1 MVAHPSYIFLSQFQP
16 NSTSNT
22 VPFTLL
28 PLPHSQ
34 SNSASKN
41 MASSVPETTVCWLT
55 FSGMPLSINHEA
67 LVGQLVDML
76 GGGPMRVV
84 RTELSK
90 IQVVTPLLHP
100 SNLPMVC
107 DIILNDRKYRITIDI
122 SETDCIMQSEVL
134 RCALEMGWD

>member
-1 MVAHPSYIFLSQFQP
+1 
-16 NSTSNT
+16 
-22 VPFTLL
+22 
-28 PLPHSQ
+28 
-34 SNSASKN
+34 

-122 SETDCIMQSEVL
+122 SETDCIMQRDRKSVV
-134 RCALEMGWD
+134 